1 MSGLGPPD
9 KGGPINN
16 PANKTHG
23 NRREEGI
30 FAELTTRVAGR
41 RTAASEIG
49 PVAEPRQV
57 MTVEEVDLITAGLR
71 ERKGE
76 EQAGAP
82 AR

>member
-1 MSGLGPPD
+1 MGPPD

-57 MTVEEVDLITAGLR
+57 KVDLITAGLR